1 MRKRFK
7 QPAVLAG
14 PGSHPGLRS
23 GLLAALV
30 LTSIVAALASIS
42 DGVTAAPGPSG
53 GPHVWVGTRAAVSG
67 RAHSGAGGAV
77 AGSAQ
82 AGSRAGVAATT
93 PLEGIFENCPL
104 DTAMPLCTQ
113 RLTVM
118 RAGGIKVVVVPGW
131 GASLTSLAE
140 YAAAARALGMSVMW
154 ELSNPGWWQEPP
166 TSTDMAGYFPAFAT
180 GCGCN
185 QNGPLLSY
193 MIGWLGALPG
203 TYGYY
208 AADDSMLSPG
218 DRAGVAAYVSQ
229 IKQSDPWHTVL
240 IGSFGLGQSQEYEGI
255 ADMIGTEIYPVT
267 TTSLLPVS
275 AHRGAWSSVAQTA
288 SRAQQAAGDA
298 HKQSAFI
305 LQAFT
310 WGDNIADGTAVG
322 ACSQGESQLACYAE
336 LQYPSPG
343 GQLELRNEILLHAHP
358 KLILWW
364 SFPGTYGQAGDDT
377 YSIYPTGA
385 EAGLRWAGLS
395 AAITAPMPRPAVSP
409 QARRARRAR
418 ASLPPLTAQEH
429 LKREKRPQRPAALPG
444 AGGMLGEERIDG
456 LASEVAAN
464 ASAGRREHV
473 VHVAA

>member
-1 MRKRFK
+1 MRKKFK
-7 QPAVLAG
+7 LPAVVAG
-14 PGSHPGLRS
+14 PGSRPGLRP

-30 LTSIVAALASIS
+30 LTSIVAALASVS
-42 DGVTAAPGPSG
+42 DGAKVSAAPSS
-53 GPHVWVGTRAAVSG
+53 GPHVWVGTRAAVGG
-67 RAHSGAGGAV
+67 RVRPGSHRAV
-77 AGSAQ
+77 GSRSRG
-82 AGSRAGVAATT
+82 GSRARVAATA

-118 RAGGIKVVVVPGW
+118 RAGGIRVVVVPGW
-131 GASLTSLAE
+131 GASLTSLME
-140 YAAAARALGMSVMW
+140 YAAAAHALGMSVMW
-154 ELSNPGWWQEPP
+154 ELSNPGWWREAP

-180 GCGCN
+180 RCGCN

-193 MIGWLGALPG
+193 LIGWLGALPG

-229 IKQSDPWHTVL
+229 IKQSDPRHAVL

-267 TTSLLPVS
+267 TTSLLPVD
-275 AHRGAWSSVAQTA
+275 AHRGAWNSVAQTA
-288 SRAQQAAGDA
+288 SRAQQAAATA

-310 WGDNIADGTAVG
+310 WGDNIEDGTAVG
-322 ACSQGESQLACYAE
+322 ACSSGEDNLACYAA
-336 LQYPSPG
+336 LQYPSRVA
-343 GQLELRNEILLHAHP
+343 QLELRNEIVLHAHP

-385 EAGLRWAGLS
+385 QAGLRWAGLS
-395 AAITAPMPRPAVSP
+395 AAIKAPMPPPVSP
-409 QARRARRAR
+409 QARRA
-418 ASLPPLTAQEH
+418 
-429 LKREKRPQRPAALPG
+429 
-444 AGGMLGEERIDG
+444 
-456 LASEVAAN
+456 
-464 ASAGRREHV
+464 
-473 VHVAA
+473 